1 LIALS
6 RAMIKHNLQEERK
19 KPPGSNPAAGGKE
32 AGLIQGLME

>member
-19 KPPGSNPAAGGKE
+19 KPPGLNPAAGWNE
-32 AGLIQGLME
+32 TGLA